1 MTIEEAIKVRHS
13 VRAYKELPLAENIVK
28 ALKEQI
34 ALLNRE
40 GNLHIQLILN
50 ETKAFQGTMAKYG
63 KFRNVGNYIVM
74 AGKKAD
80 DLDERVGYYG

>member
-1 MTIEEAIKVRHS
+1 MCKNTKKRRIIRSFANSYNMLCEMTIEEAIKVRHS

-40 GNLHIQLILN
+40 GNLHTDGLGHRQLSL
-50 ETKAFQGTMAKYG
+50 
-63 KFRNVGNYIVM
+63 
-74 AGKKAD
+74 
-80 DLDERVGYYG
+80 

>member
-1 MTIEEAIKVRHS
+1 MCKNTKKRSSFNMLCEMTIEEAIKVRHS

-40 GNLHIQLILN
+40 GNLHTDGLGHRQISL
-50 ETKAFQGTMAKYG
+50 
-63 KFRNVGNYIVM
+63 
-74 AGKKAD
+74 
-80 DLDERVGYYG
+80 